1 MFNSSNNQSVM
12 KMGIV
17 KFKSK
22 AAGDIVMFKSNAE
35 QLFRIM
41 GIEASERGVI
51 EPANLAHAHAQL
63 VAAVNAERMAR
74 ADNPIDEDELSAEEK
89 IALKNHVGLEQ
100 RAYPLLKMLEEAQ
113 KKQVDVHWGF

>member
-1 MFNSSNNQSVM
+1 
-12 KMGIV
+12 MGIV

-22 AAGDIVMFKSNAE
+22 AAGDIVMFKSNAD

-41 GIEASERGVI
+41 GIEPSERGVI
-51 EPANLAHAHAQL
+51 EPRDLNYAHAQL

-74 ADNPIDEDELSAEEK
+74 AENPINEDELSAEEK

-100 RAYPLLKMLEEAQ
+100 RAYPLLKMLEEAA
-113 KKQVDVHWGF
+113 KKEVDVHWGF

>member
-1 MFNSSNNQSVM
+1 
-12 KMGIV
+12 MGIV

-35 QLFRIM
+35 QMFRIM
-41 GIEASERGVI
+41 GIDAAERGVI
-51 EPANLAHAHAQL
+51 EPQDLPHTHAQL
-63 VAAVNAERMAR
+63 VAAVNAERMAK
-74 ADNPIDEDELSAEEK
+74 AENPIDEDELTAEEK

-113 KKQVDVHWGF
+113 KKNVDVHWGF